1 MTGATIHLHTHSAF
15 SFLRGICSPQAL
27 VDAAVQDGMSALALT
42 DHHSLTGAIEFYI
55 ACCRAGIQP
64 ILGME
69 VDQLPPGDLPTAAS
83 GKLVLLAMDLSGW
96 RGLCRLSSCLNGDA
110 DRLPFDR
117 LAQETTGLICLT
129 GGQGSTLNELA
140 AARQAQAAASWLDRL
155 AELFPGRCYVELQHH
170 TPQDIELNTSLAA
183 LAHRSQLPVVA
194 AHNVH
199 YLTPDQAEIQR
210 VVTGIRLIQPV
221 EGLPAEAFAPPGA
234 HFISQAEM
242 AARFESIPAALE
254 RTREIAERCRLELP
268 LGVPHFP
275 EIPLPAG
282 QTALDVLRIKAE
294 TGARQLYQPLTPEVT
309 ARLEHEL
316 SVIGECGYAPLFL
329 IVEEILDYA
338 RQQGVPISSRGSAAS
353 SLVAH
358 CLGITSPDPLRL
370 DLYFERFLNP
380 ARATPPDID
389 TDLCSRRREK
399 VIRHVYEHYGTER
412 VATVCTINR
421 FRSRSALREVA
432 KAYGLPAEQV
442 SRLAD
447 SLPHRWYGPG
457 RRSGEDDPYAELAA
471 QYPSTL
477 HQKIFQQA
485 RALIG
490 LPHHLSVHPGGMVI
504 SPGAMTDLVPTQM
517 AAKGVT
523 ITQFD
528 LGDIERLGM
537 VKIDLL
543 GIRGLT
549 VVGDVAEAIAASS
562 PQAFP
567 ASPTAGLAVLA
578 SIPEQDAQI
587 TELIRHGRTIGCFQ
601 IESPGMRATL
611 REIDARCVDDLMVAL
626 ALYRPGPLTGGLKDA
641 FVRRHLGKEPA
652 HYLHPALKPL
662 LEDTYGVILYQEQV
676 LRIANGLA
684 GFSLSDADLLRRAMS
699 HFDPGKQMETLKEKF
714 VRGAAERH
722 QVAQPVAEQVWEYMA
737 AFAGYGF
744 PKAHAASYAQIGWR
758 SAWCK
763 GHFPAEFMA
772 AVLAN
777 WGGYY
782 SQRVYLTE
790 ARRLGLSLR
799 PPLVNHARSEFS
811 VQSIAGQQTLVM
823 GLDQVKDLTRR
834 TQAAIQRQRPFTSLT
849 DFLARVDPRQAEA
862 ENLIK
867 VGALE
872 GFGSIPVLLHQVRQ
886 PGWQGGQMQ
895 LFALEDA
902 PGEDWSLAEKVAAQE
917 ELLGVSVIAHPLEL
931 AAEKITRSGAITT
944 LEAAARIGQRV
955 RVAGT
960 RMTWRRTPTTRGDY
974 IYFMALEDLEGML
987 DVVIFADVY
996 RAARL
1001 SFAKPGPY
1009 IVEGTMELTAEA
1021 TEPTLRAEK
1030 IWQVE

>member
-1 MTGATIHLHTHSAF
+1 
-15 SFLRGICSPQAL
+15 
-27 VDAAVQDGMSALALT
+27 
-42 DHHSLTGAIEFYI
+42 
-55 ACCRAGIQP
+55 
-64 ILGME
+64 
-69 VDQLPPGDLPTAAS
+69 
-83 GKLVLLAMDLSGW
+83 
-96 RGLCRLSSCLNGDA
+96 
-110 DRLPFDR
+110 
-117 LAQETTGLICLT
+117 
-129 GGQGSTLNELA
+129 
-140 AARQAQAAASWLDRL
+140 
-155 AELFPGRCYVELQHH
+155 
-170 TPQDIELNTSLAA
+170 
-183 LAHRSQLPVVA
+183 
-194 AHNVH
+194 
-199 YLTPDQAEIQR
+199 
-210 VVTGIRLIQPV
+210 
-221 EGLPAEAFAPPGA
+221 
-234 HFISQAEM
+234 
-242 AARFESIPAALE
+242 
-254 RTREIAERCRLELP
+254 
-268 LGVPHFP
+268 
-275 EIPLPAG
+275 
-282 QTALDVLRIKAE
+282 
-294 TGARQLYQPLTPEVT
+294 
-309 ARLEHEL
+309 
-316 SVIGECGYAPLFL
+316 
-329 IVEEILDYA
+329 
-338 RQQGVPISSRGSAAS
+338 
-353 SLVAH
+353 
-358 CLGITSPDPLRL
+358 
-370 DLYFERFLNP
+370 
-380 ARATPPDID
+380 
-389 TDLCSRRREK
+389 
-399 VIRHVYEHYGTER
+399 
-412 VATVCTINR
+412 
-421 FRSRSALREVA
+421 
-432 KAYGLPAEQV
+432 
-442 SRLAD
+442 
-447 SLPHRWYGPG
+447 
-457 RRSGEDDPYAELAA
+457 
-471 QYPSTL
+471 
-477 HQKIFQQA
+477 
-485 RALIG
+485 
-490 LPHHLSVHPGGMVI
+490 MVI

-528 LGDIERLGM
+528 LGDIEHLGM

-944 LEAAARIGQRV
+944 LEAAVRIGQRV

-1009 IVEGTMELTAEA
+1009 IVEGTMELAAEA